1 MSVIRR
7 YNYTGR
13 HKISRHWINIEIY
26 RPQGK
31 NLEVDFSLDIK
42 ALREKFDDI
51 PGDAL
56 VLLEPYYKTE
66 AWERIACGTVESHQP
81 LLKRALENHFWEDQV
96 NFNVK
101 VVSTDDGPAR
111 ILAWN
116 QRMKV
121 EEADESGRKQR
132 SLLAVVPKTDM
143 GHRFWKLD
151 FEGDYPE
158 LHVNANYDL
167 GGTSPKEIVRS
178 DTAFHAYAYPM
189 IVEQVLRTI
198 LIEKADEYDLEADE
212 TGWITFASVKLQA
225 GSPPEYDPTRAGDLD
240 ELLRWID
247 DVVNR
252 FCDYQDL
259 KPLFEAHWVETNSND
274 D

>member
-13 HKISRHWINIEIY
+13 HKIPRQWIRIEIF
-26 RPQGK
+26 RQKGK
-31 NLEVDFSLDIK
+31 NLEVDFSLDIE
-42 ALREKFDDI
+42 AMREKFPDI

-56 VLLEPYYKTE
+56 ILLEPYYKTE
-66 AWERIACGTVESHQP
+66 AWDRIACGTVDNHQP
-81 LLKRALENHFWEDQV
+81 LLKRVLENRFWEDQV

-101 VVSTDDGPAR
+101 IVSTDEGPAR

-121 EEADESGRKQR
+121 EEADETGKKQR

-143 GHRFWKLD
+143 GPRFWKLD

-158 LHVNANYDL
+158 LHVNADYNL
-167 GGTSPKEIVRS
+167 EGASPKEIVRS
-178 DTAFHAYAYPM
+178 DPGFHTFAYPL

-198 LIEKADEYDLEADE
+198 IIDKADTYDQEADE
-212 TGWITFASVKLQA
+212 TGWITFASEKLQA
-225 GSPPEYDPTRAGDLD
+225 GRPPEYEPS
-240 ELLRWID
+240 ENEIPEEVIVWIN
-247 DVVNR
+247 DVVSR
-252 FCDYQDL
+252 FCNYHDL
-259 KPLFEAHWVETNSND
+259 KPLFESYWASNQSTYE
-274 D
+274 